1 MNGQMMFLEQAKE
14 SFRIWTDIKPEIDNE
29 MIKLLNND

>member
-14 SFRIWTDIKPEIDNE
+14 SFRIWTDITPEIDKE